1 MREKT
6 TMMVISELH
15 AIRREALAKFYKSG
29 TLLTEKDKILGYFG
43 EMNAQ
48 TRVIKELRGR

>member
-6 TMMVISELH
+6 TMMVIRELH